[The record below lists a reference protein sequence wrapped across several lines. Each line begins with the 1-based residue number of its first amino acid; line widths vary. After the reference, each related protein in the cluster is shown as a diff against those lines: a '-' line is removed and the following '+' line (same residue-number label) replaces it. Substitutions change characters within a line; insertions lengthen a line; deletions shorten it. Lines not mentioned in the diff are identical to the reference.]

1 LAVKYILHEKN
12 FPDFLGYLSDNDLLK
27 LEIPAGTITSL
38 GNLVEVFKETL
49 NNKMKQYYEYESNIT
64 EIRVK
69 K

>member
-1 LAVKYILHEKN
+1 LAIKYILHEKN

-27 LEIPAGTITSL
+27 FEIPAGTITSL

>member
-1 LAVKYILHEKN
+1 LAIKYILHEKN

-27 LEIPAGTITSL
+27 FEIPAGTITSL

-64 EIRVK
+64 GIRVK

>member
-27 LEIPAGTITSL
+27 FEIPAGTITSL